1 MEKNSQNKLEKA
13 KVYNLIILDKS
24 GSMNSI
30 RRAAIDGLNET
41 LGAIRSAQD
50 SYAETQEH
58 YVTILPF
65 CGCSMRYI
73 MNCVPIAKVHNI
85 SEKEYVPCC
94 MTPLYDAMGKGIN
107 ELFHKIEGQ
116 ENATV
121 AVTIITDGM
130 ENASKE
136 YRGSAIKELVE
147 RMRDEYGWNFA
158 YIGTNQDVDAV
169 ARDLSIDNTMFFYD
183 DEDGMRRAWE
193 REHRSKRVMYAK
205 VHNFVAEAKAESD
218 SPSFFGRISKIRE
231 MMRSNRNYREMSE
244 FTNRITPDH
253 ITSLENNQ
261 IFVFGSNPEGQHNGG
276 AAMTAVNLFGAQIGV
291 GEGLQGQSYAI
302 PTTQSLRETRAAVER
317 FLTFAEKH
325 PDMTFL
331 VTRVGCGNAGHSIS
345 DMAAMFVRAIDIKN
359 VWLPIDF
366 WEEIL

>member
-1 MEKNSQNKLEKA
+1 
-13 KVYNLIILDKS
+13 
-24 GSMNSI
+24 
-30 RRAAIDGLNET
+30 
-41 LGAIRSAQD
+41 
-50 SYAETQEH
+50 
-58 YVTILPF
+58 
-65 CGCSMRYI
+65 
-73 MNCVPIAKVHNI
+73 
-85 SEKEYVPCC
+85 
-94 MTPLYDAMGKGIN
+94 
-107 ELFHKIEGQ
+107 
-116 ENATV
+116 
-121 AVTIITDGM
+121 
-130 ENASKE
+130 
-136 YRGSAIKELVE
+136 
-147 RMRDEYGWNFA
+147 
-158 YIGTNQDVDAV
+158 
-169 ARDLSIDNTMFFYD
+169 
-183 DEDGMRRAWE
+183 
-193 REHRSKRVMYAK
+193 
-205 VHNFVAEAKAESD
+205 
-218 SPSFFGRISKIRE
+218 
-231 MMRSNRNYREMSE
+231 MSE